1 MLWLIGSFPFRA
13 PEEWENELGVAE
25 ALQDIM
31 QITRSKKGKVDWNEV
46 LRICNRHFDSVL
58 AAHRIK
64 SRDARTRR
72 LEEIANQTEAKL
84 DGVRMDWLSF
94 VDRDLFFKKVT
105 ERASPK
111 ERAPLIAA
119 LFITTFDMSKSCAAV
134 HDRGQCVADQ
144 ARLAL
149 ALAGFR
155 AENGKYPDRLVELV
169 PKYISPIPDDMYSE
183 KPFVYRREGSAY
195 VLKSVGPNGKEETER
210 YPLDDYTIATDLN
223 VPVRDKGM
231 MLSLR
236 ELGVESKFGSIDFS
250 DTQVADVDLA
260 QLADV
265 AELYSLTLSGCNI
278 TDAGLKHLKDIPS
291 LTSLYVNDT
300 PIGDA
305 GLAQLA
311 GCHCWLVQQ
320 CRITQP
326 CSLLGEPA
334 VAPSVVS

>member
-1 MLWLIGSFPFRA
+1 LLRQDLEQTDCSVGTAIEGMAARGIPTLAHHGRVSAKQSRRFRIDLEQCSQPASLSQIIDLESRSEVLWLIGRFPFMA

-31 QITRSKKGKVDWNEV
+31 HITRSKKGKVDWNEV

-58 AAHRIK
+58 VAHKIK
-64 SRDARTRR
+64 SRSARTRR
-72 LEEIANQTEAKL
+72 LEEIANQAEAKL

-195 VLKSVGPNGKEETER
+195 VLKSVGPNGDEEQPDE
-210 YPLDDYTIATDLN
+210 YPNDDITIVTNLN

-231 MLSLR
+231 MLTLR
-236 ELGVESKFGSIDFS
+236 ELGVEMKFGSIDFS
-250 DTQVADVDLA
+250 DTQVADADLA

-265 AELYSLTLSGCNI
+265 AELYS
-278 TDAGLKHLKDIPS
+278 
-291 LTSLYVNDT
+291 
-300 PIGDA
+300 
-305 GLAQLA
+305 
-311 GCHCWLVQQ
+311 
-320 CRITQP
+320 
-326 CSLLGEPA
+326 
-334 VAPSVVS
+334 